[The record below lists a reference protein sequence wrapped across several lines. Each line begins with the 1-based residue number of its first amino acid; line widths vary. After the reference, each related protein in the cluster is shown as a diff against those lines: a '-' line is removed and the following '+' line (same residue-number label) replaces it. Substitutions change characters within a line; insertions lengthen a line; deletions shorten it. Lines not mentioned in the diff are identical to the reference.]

1 MYERDRDL
9 PPGPAAPAIVQS
21 VRLLRAPYRFLDA
34 CAARFGDM
42 FTLNLTGFGRFVLVS
57 DPEAVRRVFVAEPDV
72 LVAGKAR
79 AMLEPIF
86 GQRSIMVLDG
96 PEHSWQRRFLMPH
109 FHRDNLLLGQAAAIE
124 AARREIRSWPRGAAF
139 PLYPRLESIATDVII
154 ERFLGL
160 GGHARAAA
168 VKRLLLDFL
177 RAAHASP
184 VFHLPALVGH
194 LNVGPWRRFRRLR
207 RELDDVLSEEMAA
220 RVPGAGGAPG
230 RDLFTLFAGATEDAG
245 RTIGETEMRDVVVS
259 VIVAGHETVAIALAW
274 ALELILSHPGVE
286 GELRAEI
293 ARVTG
298 GERVRPEHLEG
309 LTFLDAVIMESMR
322 LRPINPIIP
331 RLVTVPMEL
340 GGRVIPAG
348 VHVAANSYGAHHRA
362 ASFPDPAAFRPRR
375 FLDGRPDQFAWI
387 PFGGGARKCIG
398 MAFAQHEMKA
408 VLATVLSECAPR
420 LIPVRTRRETSVGD
434 MAAPAGGVRC
444 RLPAA

>member
-1 MYERDRDL
+1 MYARDRGL

-42 FTLNLTGFGRFVLVS
+42 FTLNLIGFGRFVLVS
-57 DPEAVRRVFVAEPDV
+57 DPEAVRRVFVAGPDV

-96 PEHSWQRRFLMPH
+96 PEHSRQRRFLMPH
-109 FHRDNLLLGQAAAIE
+109 LHRDSLPLGQAAAIE
-124 AARREIRSWPRGAAF
+124 AARREIRSWPRGVTF

-160 GGHARAAA
+160 DGHARGAE
-168 VKRLLLDFL
+168 VKGLLLDFL
-177 RAAHASP
+177 RAAHAFP
-184 VFHLPALVGH
+184 VFHLPSLVGR
-194 LNVGPWRRFRRLR
+194 LDVGPWRRFRRLR
-207 RELDDVLSEEMAA
+207 RKLDGVLYEEMAA
-220 RVPGAGGAPG
+220 RAPGARDAPG
-230 RDLFTLFAGATEDAG
+230 RDLFTLFAGAQEDSG
-245 RTIGETEMRDVVVS
+245 RTAGVAETRDVVVS

-274 ALELILSHPGVE
+274 ALELILSHPDVE

-293 ARVTG
+293 GRVTG
-298 GERVRPEHLEG
+298 GEGVRPEHLEG
-309 LTFLDAVIMESMR
+309 MTFLDAVIMESMR

-348 VHVAANSYGAHHRA
+348 VHVAANSHGAHRRA
-362 ASFPDPAAFRPRR
+362 ASFPDPAAFRPQR
-375 FLDGRPDQFAWI
+375 FLHGRPDPFAWI

-398 MAFAQHEMKA
+398 MAFAQNEMKA

-420 LIPVRTRRETSVGD
+420 LVPARTRRETSVGD
-434 MAAPAGGVRC
+434 MAAPSGGVRC
-444 RLPAA
+444 RLPAV